1 MTLHAA
7 DIQQINAWLVEAGAL
22 ARAALATVTYN
33 LKQDRTPVSTADYA
47 VETYLAERL
56 QDRFPD
62 HRLVTEETGVMGA
75 ASDRLWAL
83 DPIDGTKIFLA
94 GLPTW
99 GISLG
104 LLVEGQPAAGFFHMP
119 ATGDLYWG
127 WAEGAFC
134 NGQRL
139 ARVEAQDYHDPL
151 MFVAVPSNAHQHY
164 RIHYPR
170 LRSFGSTAAHLAWLA
185 RGATIGVITRHVSLW
200 DLAGVLPLLAQ
211 TGIRIEYL
219 SGRPL
224 DFNALLEGQT
234 TPEPVLAASL
244 QWFDKLRSAISEI

>member
-1 MTLHAA
+1 MTLHAD
-7 DIQQINAWLVEAGAL
+7 DIQQINAWLVEAGKA
-22 ARAALATVTYN
+22 ACTALATATYN
-33 LKQDRTPVSTADYA
+33 LKPDRTPVSTADFY

-62 HRLVTEETGVMGA
+62 QRLVTEETGVMGA
-75 ASDRLWAL
+75 SSDWLWAL

-104 LLVEGQPAAGFFHMP
+104 LLVKGQPAAGFFHMP
-119 ATGDLYWG
+119 ATGDLYWA
-127 WAEGAFC
+127 WEEGAFW

-151 MFVAVPSNAHQHY
+151 MFVAVPSNAHQKY
-164 RIHYPR
+164 RIRYPR

-185 RGATIGVITRHVSLW
+185 RGVAIGVITRHVSLW

-224 DFNALLEGQT
+224 DFAALLDGQT
-234 TPEPVLAASL
+234 TPEPLLAASY
-244 QWFDKLRSAISEI
+244 QWFDKLRSAIREI

>member
-1 MTLHAA
+1 MTLQA
-7 DIQQINAWLVEAGAL
+7 DDIRQINTWLVEAGSA
-22 ARAALATVTYN
+22 ARAALTTATYN

-56 QDRFPD
+56 QGRFPG

-75 ASDRLWAL
+75 ASDYLWAL

-104 LLVEGQPAAGFFHMP
+104 LLVNGQPAAGFFHMP
-119 ATGDLYWG
+119 VTGDLYWA

-139 ARVEAQDYHDPL
+139 SRVEGQDYHDPL
-151 MFVAVPSNAHQHY
+151 MFVAVPSNAHEHY

-170 LRSFGSTAAHLAWLA
+170 LRSFGSTAAHLAW
-185 RGATIGVITRHVSLW
+185 RGRGIALGVITRQGSLW
-200 DLAGVLPLLAQ
+200 DLAGGLPLLAQ

-224 DFNALLEGQT
+224 DFSALLEGQS

-244 QWFDKLRSAISEI
+244 QWFDKLRKAIHEI